1 MLVHIFGQACNMH
14 EINNVCKKN
23 NIKIIE
29 DCAQSF
35 GATFNKK
42 FTGAFGEFGCFSFF
56 PTKNLGC
63 YGDGGIITTNNDKA
77 AKFLKMLRNH
87 GGLERNKHL
96 YVGYNS
102 RLDEVQA
109 SFTC

>member
-1 MLVHIFGQACNMH
+1 MLVHIFGQACTMH

-42 FTGAFGEFGCFSFF
+42 FTGAFGDLGVSFL
-56 PTKNLGC
+56 KNLAVMVMVGSLLL
-63 YGDGGIITTNNDKA
+63 IMIK

-109 SFTC
+109 QFYLLS